1 MIIKINWICKK
12 VLDVVGLS
20 SVIFPTY
27 INNNHHFE
35 DLWVSNKYMNLYLKA
50 LNEPKRS
57 NSKYF

>member
-1 MIIKINWICKK
+1 MIIKINWIRKK
-12 VLDVVGLS
+12 VLDVIGLS

-27 INNNHHFE
+27 INKDHSFE
-35 DLWVSNKYMNLYLKA
+35 DLWVSNKYINLYLKA